1 MELFS
6 IIKSSVEIIYSK
18 YDFILVGSRPLIN
31 VVKNRFN
38 GRIIYFPNWADK
50 IIEDNKIDDEDI
62 FSMNTEKF
70 NIVYTGNIGKAQDF
84 ESLIKTIGNVQEN
97 IHWTFV
103 GDGRFKSQFKRLIE
117 YNNLTTKVTF
127 IDQVNINLIPSIAN
141 KADALFL
148 SLKSDE
154 IFSKTVPAKLQVYMA
169 LGKPI
174 IGMLNGEGAR
184 LINEADCGTV
194 EENYNYE
201 ELAKKIIYPFIGNF
215 MNENDLSKIIDKS
228 YSVFRKKNVVDLVKV
243 GDRSVLEL
251 FHGPTL
257 AFKDVAMQL
266 LGNFYEYYLNNENE
280 KLNIVV
286 ATSGDTGAAAI
297 DAIKGKKNINI
308 FVLHPHNRVS
318 PVQRKLMTT
327 GKEQNVFNIAINGS
341 FDDCQNLVKLMFADK
356 NFSQDI
362 KMSGVNSIN
371 WARIIAQSVYYFYSY
386 FLVEDNKQPI
396 NFSVPT
402 GNFGDVYA
410 GYLAKK
416 MGLPINKLIVATNQN
431 DILHR
436 AISKGSYEVE
446 KVHETISPSMDIQ
459 IASNFERLLYDLND
473 GDDIQTAEVMKN
485 IKENGKYI
493 IDQKKSNII
502 NNNFLS
508 SRMSEEE
515 VLKTINTV
523 YEKYSIVLDPHS
535 AIGYGAF
542 DKINLNGNN
551 IVLATAHP
559 CKFPDAIKKAIN
571 LKADLPEELMFVLN
585 EEEKFDIIDN
595 DVDKVKKHIK
605 ERIQ

>member
-1 MELFS
+1 MKYISTRNSSKTFEFKDVFIKGLADDGGLF
-6 IIKSSVEIIYSK
+6 IPKS
-18 YDFILVGSRPLIN
+18 
-31 VVKNRFN
+31 FN
-38 GRIIYFPNWADK
+38 K
-50 IIEDNKIDDEDI
+50 
-62 FSMNTEKF
+62 FS
-70 NIVYTGNIGKAQDF
+70 
-84 ESLIKTIGNVQEN
+84 
-97 IHWTFV
+97 
-103 GDGRFKSQFKRLIE
+103 
-117 YNNLTTKVTF
+117 
-127 IDQVNINLIPSIAN
+127 
-141 KADALFL
+141 
-148 SLKSDE
+148 KSDIDE
-154 IFSKTVPAKLQVYMA
+154 FKD
-169 LGKPI
+169 
-174 IGMLNGEGAR
+174 LN
-184 LINEADCGTV
+184 
-194 EENYNYE
+194 YQ

-266 LGNFYEYYLNNENE
+266 LGNFYEYYLNNENK

-308 FVLHPHNRVS
+308 FVIHPHNRVS

-327 GKEQNVFNIAINGS
+327 GKEQNVFNIAINGN

-493 IDQKKSNII
+493 IDQKKLNII

>member
-1 MELFS
+1 MKYISTRNSSKTFEFKDVFIKGLADDGGLF
-6 IIKSSVEIIYSK
+6 IPK
-18 YDFILVGSRPLIN
+18 
-31 VVKNRFN
+31 
-38 GRIIYFPNWADK
+38 
-50 IIEDNKIDDEDI
+50 
-62 FSMNTEKF
+62 
-70 NIVYTGNIGKAQDF
+70 
-84 ESLIKTIGNVQEN
+84 SLIK
-97 IHWTFV
+97 F
-103 GDGRFKSQFKRLIE
+103 S
-117 YNNLTTKVTF
+117 
-127 IDQVNINLIPSIAN
+127 
-141 KADALFL
+141 
-148 SLKSDE
+148 KSDIDE
-154 IFSKTVPAKLQVYMA
+154 FKD
-169 LGKPI
+169 
-174 IGMLNGEGAR
+174 LN
-184 LINEADCGTV
+184 
-194 EENYNYE
+194 YQ

-327 GKEQNVFNIAINGS
+327 GKEQNVFNIAINGN
-341 FDDCQNLVKLMFADK
+341 FDDCQNLVKSMFADK

-493 IDQKKSNII
+493 IDQKKLNII

>member
-1 MELFS
+1 MKYISTRNSSKTFEFKDVFIKGLADDGGLF
-6 IIKSSVEIIYSK
+6 IPKS
-18 YDFILVGSRPLIN
+18 
-31 VVKNRFN
+31 FN
-38 GRIIYFPNWADK
+38 K
-50 IIEDNKIDDEDI
+50 
-62 FSMNTEKF
+62 FS
-70 NIVYTGNIGKAQDF
+70 
-84 ESLIKTIGNVQEN
+84 
-97 IHWTFV
+97 
-103 GDGRFKSQFKRLIE
+103 
-117 YNNLTTKVTF
+117 
-127 IDQVNINLIPSIAN
+127 
-141 KADALFL
+141 
-148 SLKSDE
+148 KSDIDE
-154 IFSKTVPAKLQVYMA
+154 FKD
-169 LGKPI
+169 
-174 IGMLNGEGAR
+174 LN
-184 LINEADCGTV
+184 
-194 EENYNYE
+194 YQ

-327 GKEQNVFNIAINGS
+327 GKEQNVFNIAINGN

-493 IDQKKSNII
+493 IDQKKLDII